1 MQELLAMW
9 HPAWIHRAHTEKCH
23 TSAACPAKG
32 AGVRVCVCV
41 CVCGASSPARLAD
54 GMRRRSER
62 SRQSCRSQL
71 PLRCI
76 LASCSSPSGGR
87 SPSDIRCCA
96 CSCASSCCWLAP
108 CCCSRC
114 CWLAPSCCSHCASSC
129 CSAPLGLAQGPPTPV
144 LPPRNSTASWRRSIS
159 ITSSDRSYSN
169 TCRPVLRRHGS
180 RGGAAAGPLPAACL
194 LPGMTTRAVASRGR
208 RTQGARRG
216 AGPQPWPLT
225 RGRAAPRGTGGQAG
239 RQLTFGQN
247 WPPWRG
253 TRCSRRARSGP
264 AGGQLAPRRGAGT
277 AARAGPAAPR
287 PQHAAPAAAAS
298 TLGTDLPPT
307 GRGVV

>member
-1 MQELLAMW
+1 M
-9 HPAWIHRAHTEKCH
+9 
-23 TSAACPAKG
+23 
-32 AGVRVCVCV
+32 
-41 CVCGASSPARLAD
+41 LAD

-87 SPSDIRCCA
+87 SPSGIRCCA

-169 TCRPVLRRHGS
+169 TCRPVVRSKLATLAGYQVQSPGQKWASRRPTCTAPGRRHCS
-180 RGGAAAGPLPAACL
+180 ACWACCAAATACSSSGSGQHAGYRPAAN
-194 LPGMTTRAVASRGR
+194 
-208 RTQGARRG
+208 
-216 AGPQPWPLT
+216 GP
-225 RGRAAPRGTGGQAG
+225 
-239 RQLTFGQN
+239 
-247 WPPWRG
+247 
-253 TRCSRRARSGP
+253 
-264 AGGQLAPRRGAGT
+264 
-277 AARAGPAAPR
+277 
-287 PQHAAPAAAAS
+287 
-298 TLGTDLPPT
+298 
-307 GRGVV
+307 GRGVEGRRNVRVGAGRGQARCSQGS